1 MTFFFFLK
9 KYNLKEVYPLFR
21 ICCLRRWD
29 CLTAQLEIQKGGVSR
44 WRLTGIAALRDCK
57 LKIFPNQAFEVEA
70 SARTLDLTN
79 NKIDAIP
86 KEIGKLI
93 NIQRLTILLNMS
105 ICNLHCLKSLCMDN
119 NNVSQIPQNPLKD
132 CKALLRISLHGHP
145 ISMDQW
151 KDSKIL
157 KEKRKVRQAY

>member
-1 MTFFFFLK
+1 MG
-9 KYNLKEVYPLFR
+9 LFNSTIGDSER
-21 ICCLRRWD
+21 
-29 CLTAQLEIQKGGVSR
+29 GVSR

-79 NKIDAIP
+79 NKIADNHIECVP
-86 KEIGKLI
+86 VNLGKL
-93 NIQRLTILLNMS
+93 QSLKMLTLDGNRKLEQLSVSRNLLT
-105 ICNLHCLKSLCMDN
+105 SL
-119 NNVSQIPQNPLKD
+119 
-132 CKALLRISLHGHP
+132 
-145 ISMDQW
+145 W